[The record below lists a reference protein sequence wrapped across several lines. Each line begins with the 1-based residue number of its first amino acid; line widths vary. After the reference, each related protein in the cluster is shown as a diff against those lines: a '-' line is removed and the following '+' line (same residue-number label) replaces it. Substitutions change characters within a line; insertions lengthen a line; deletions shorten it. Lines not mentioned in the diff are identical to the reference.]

1 MLAVVAHDDVDAVR
15 QETEEEGEENGRGSR
30 DEEASATAREELR
43 SEVGLIWEVGGVAE
57 HDVIRRVGVEG
68 YEEKEAEQ
76 VIKKLESLDVNPTK
90 ETSVDGSTSVD
101 DKTDNA
107 VVPETE
113 SKISL
118 GNHLTSP
125 MLS

>member
-1 MLAVVAHDDVDAVR
+1 MPCPVHVPSCDWLNR
-15 QETEEEGEENGRGSR
+15 
-30 DEEASATAREELR
+30 
-43 SEVGLIWEVGGVAE
+43 
-57 HDVIRRVGVEG
+57 

>member
-1 MLAVVAHDDVDAVR
+1 MLAVVAHNDVDAVG
-15 QETEEEGEENGRGSR
+15 QETEEKGEENRRGSG
-30 DEEASATAREELR
+30 DEEARATAREELR
-43 SEVGLIWEVGGVAE
+43 SEIGLVWEVGGVTE

>member
-1 MLAVVAHDDVDAVR
+1 M
-15 QETEEEGEENGRGSR
+15 
-30 DEEASATAREELR
+30 
-43 SEVGLIWEVGGVAE
+43 
-57 HDVIRRVGVEG
+57 
-68 YEEKEAEQ
+68 
-76 VIKKLESLDVNPTK
+76 KKLESLDVNPTK

-101 DKTDNA
+101 DKTDSA